1 MRPSSQRAKTPFDGS
16 KRGGFHFE
24 QAESRRFP
32 RNKTPITTKRSPSPA
47 SARPEDRTF
56 LQGDLLSD
64 PKRSSE
70 DHLIF
75 IDLLRSLKMRWRTA
89 GFSPSFGLVHP
100 VPSLSAP
107 RAVSSNLSGN
117 ERNTGGPSS
126 VLPSVQPQLVVTA
139 QMLQPVGTATDF
151 MSSGQRNPATHGLCV
166 LCMPIEVPMH
176 GPKYWASHAQ
186 PLVLT
191 QENISSTQDGERSL

>member
-1 MRPSSQRAKTPFDGS
+1 MNQALLVFRGSAPRYGVRPSSQRAKTPFDGS
-16 KRGGFHFE
+16 KRSGFHFE

-100 VPSLSAP
+100 VPPSRRPGRFHPTCQGMKETLEDLLRFCLRFSH
-107 RAVSSNLSGN
+107 SS
-117 ERNTGGPSS
+117 
-126 VLPSVQPQLVVTA
+126 
-139 QMLQPVGTATDF
+139 
-151 MSSGQRNPATHGLCV
+151 
-166 LCMPIEVPMH
+166 
-176 GPKYWASHAQ
+176 W
-186 PLVLT
+186 
-191 QENISSTQDGERSL
+191 